1 MCFPIDHPDPDLRD
15 KPKGMK
21 VVLEECK
28 SVWDKFTMICRER
41 GKKIIG
47 KCGACTKSDA
57 HKDKE
62 WRIATAEA
70 MDQGDV
76 PPMEEMP
83 SYMADKWYCMHKVV
97 LLLQEDF

>member
-1 MCFPIDHPDPDLRD
+1 VGRSSYIDRRLY
-15 KPKGMK
+15 
-21 VVLEECK
+21 L
-28 SVWDKFTMICRER
+28 WDKFTMICREC
-41 GKKIIG
+41 GKKIVR

-62 WRIATAEA
+62 RRIATTEA

-83 SYMADKWYCMHKVV
+83 SYTADEWCCMHKV
-97 LLLQEDF
+97 LSLQEDF

>member
-1 MCFPIDHPDPDLRD
+1 
-15 KPKGMK
+15 MK

-28 SVWDKFTMICRER
+28 SVWDKFMMICREC
-41 GKKIIG
+41 GKKIVG

-57 HKDKE
+57 RKDKE
-62 WRIATAEA
+62 RRIATAEA

-76 PPMEEMP
+76 LPMEEMP
-83 SYMADKWYCMHKVV
+83 SITADEWYCMQKV